1 MQKSAAPSST
11 AGGVARRVLVARTV
25 RGFGDGLLS
34 LLLPVWLAQRGF
46 GAAELGAIATAT
58 LLGSAAMT
66 LLVGFA
72 GRALG
77 PRGAL
82 LAAAGLMAATG
93 AAFVATEGFAPLLV
107 VAFLG
112 TLNPSAGEASV
123 FLPLEQARLSDA
135 AEGRARTTL
144 FARYSL
150 VGALAAAAGA
160 LAAALP
166 ELAPA
171 RLGVSFGT
179 ALDAC
184 FLFYGALGLV
194 LLLVYLGLPRAAGG
208 APVRGGAP
216 LRQSRRFVFRLAAL
230 FAFDSF
236 GGGFVLQSL
245 LALWLLRSF
254 DLSLAT
260 AAQIFFW
267 TGVLS
272 AFSYPLAARLA
283 GRFGLINTMVFSHLP
298 ANACL
303 ALAAFAPNLTV
314 ALVLLLIRAALSQMD
329 VPTRTAY
336 VMAIVPPAE
345 RAEAASVM
353 AVSRSLAQA
362 LSPALAGAMF
372 AASPFGWPLVVG
384 GALKI
389 AYDLALLAQF
399 GKVKPPEEAAR

>member
-1 MQKSAAPSST
+1 LIST
-11 AGGVARRVLVARTV
+11 EGGAVKRVLVARGL
-25 RGFGDGLLS
+25 RGFADGLLS

-58 LLGSAAMT
+58 LVGSSILT

-93 AAFVATEGFAPLLV
+93 AAFVAVEGFWPLLI

-123 FLPLEQARLSDA
+123 FLPFEQARLSDA
-135 AEGRARTTL
+135 AEGRARTAL

-150 VGALAAAAGA
+150 IGALAAAGGA

-166 ELAPA
+166 ELAPHW
-171 RLGVSFGT
+171 LGVEFT
-179 ALDAC
+179 AALDAC
-184 FLFYGALGLV
+184 FLFYGALGLA
-194 LLLVYLGLPRAAGG
+194 LLPIYLGLPRTARSALARSG
-208 APVRGGAP
+208 PP
-216 LRQSRRFVFRLAAL
+216 LRRSRRFVSRLAAL

-245 LALWLLRSF
+245 LALWLLQRF
-254 DLSLAT
+254 ELSLAAT
-260 AAQIFFW
+260 AQIFFW

-272 AFSYPLAARLA
+272 AFSYPLAAWLA
-283 GRFGLINTMVFSHLP
+283 GRIGLVNTMVYSHLP

-303 ALAAFAPNLTV
+303 VLAAFAPNLAV
-314 ALVLLLIRAALSQMD
+314 ALALLLVRAALSQMD

-336 VMAIVPPAE
+336 VMAMVPPEE
-345 RAEAASVM
+345 RAAAASVM
-353 AVSRSLAQA
+353 AVSRSLAQS
-362 LSPALAGAMF
+362 LSPALAGAML

-389 AYDLALLAQF
+389 VYDFALLAQF
-399 GKVKPPEEAAR
+399 GKIKPPEETAR